1 MPRDQVISTGYAPRQ
16 HQRSIHERLKRFN
29 AIVCHRRFGKT
40 YLAINALLDAALR
53 CDKVDPRFAYVAPTF
68 TQAKDIAWTYLK
80 RFAMT
85 IPGTGANETELRVD
99 FPNGARIRL
108 YGADE
113 PDRMRG
119 LYLDGCVLD
128 EMGKMRPRVW
138 PEVIRPAL
146 ADRLGWA
153 IVMGTPNGRNEFWK
167 IYDEATRDPT
177 WFAEMF
183 KSSDTN
189 IVAPEELEAARKI
202 MSPEQYEQEF
212 ECSFQAAVIGAYY
225 GRLITDAETESRICR
240 VPYDPALRVTTSW
253 DLGIGDST
261 AIWFC
266 QQSGSE
272 VRLIDYYESSGVNLA
287 HYAKVLNDRGYLYNE
302 HVFPHDAEVSELG
315 TGRTRRETLSDLGID
330 GTVLPRTTADDRI
343 NAARMTLPRCW
354 FDAEKCTR
362 GLEAL
367 RQYRREYDDRLRD
380 FRNRPL
386 HDWASHGADSF
397 GYLCEGLP
405 AWRALKRVDPYANT
419 RRNTGSSWGRA

>member
-16 HQRSIHERLKRFN
+16 HQRSIHDRLKRFN

-53 CDKVDPRFAYVAPTF
+53 CEKPDPRFAYVAPTF

-80 RFAMT
+80 RFALT
-85 IPGTGANETELRVD
+85 IPGTTANESELRVD
-99 FPNGARIRL
+99 FPGGARIRL

-128 EMGKMRPRVW
+128 EFGKMRPRVW

-167 IYDEATRDPT
+167 IYDEATRDPA

-183 KSSDTN
+183 KASDTG
-189 IVAPEELEAARKI
+189 IVAPEELDAARKI

-212 ECSFQAAVIGAYY
+212 ECSFQAAVIGSYY
-225 GRLITDAETESRICR
+225 GKLLTDAERENRITR
-240 VPYDPALRVTTSW
+240 VPYDPAVPVHTSW

-261 AIWFC
+261 AIWFI
-266 QQSGSE
+266 QQVGVE
-272 VRLIDYYESSGVNLA
+272 KRAIDYYESSGVGLD
-287 HYAKVLNDRGYLYNE
+287 HYVKVLRDKPYIYGDTIL
-302 HVFPHDAEVSELG
+302 PHDAEARELG
-315 TGRTRRETLSDLGID
+315 TGKSRVETLDSMGVRNVR
-330 GTVLPRTTADDRI
+330 VLPRGSVEDRI
-343 NAARMTLPRCW
+343 NAVRMALPTFW
-354 FDAEKCTR
+354 FDAEKCGPR

-386 HDWASHGADSF
+386 HDWSSHGADAF
-397 GYLCEGLP
+397 GHGCEGLQ
-405 AWRALKRVDPYANT
+405 ARVEGTFKPPKA
-419 RRNTGSSWGRA
+419 TGEFG

>member
-1 MPRDQVISTGYAPRQ
+1 MPRDQVIATGYAPRQ
-16 HQRSIHERLKRFN
+16 HQRSIHNRLKRFN

-53 CDKVDPRFAYVAPTF
+53 CDKPNPRFAYVAPTF

-80 RFAMT
+80 QFALT
-85 IPGTGANETELRVD
+85 IPGAIANESELRVD
-99 FPNGARIRL
+99 LTANGARIRL

-119 LYLDGCVLD
+119 LYFDGVVLD

-167 IYDEATRDPT
+167 IYDEATRDPA
-177 WFAEMF
+177 WFTEIF
-183 KSSDTN
+183 KASETGV
-189 IVAPEELEAARKI
+189 VAQEELDAARKL
-202 MSPEQYEQEF
+202 MSPEQYAQEF
-212 ECSFQAAVIGAYY
+212 ECSFTAAVIGSYY
-225 GRLITDAETESRICR
+225 GKLIEEAERANRIGR
-240 VPYDPALRVTTSW
+240 VPYDPAVPVHTAW

-261 AIWFC
+261 AIWFL
-266 QQSGSE
+266 QQVGVE
-272 VRLIDYYESSGVNLA
+272 KRAIDYYESSGVGLD
-287 HYAKVLNDRGYLYNE
+287 HYVKVLRDKPYHYGDTIL
-302 HVFPHDAEVSELG
+302 PHDASARELG
-315 TGRTRRETLSDLGID
+315 SGKSRVETLDSMGVRNVR
-330 GTVLPRTTADDRI
+330 VLPRGTVDDRI
-343 NAARMTLPRCW
+343 NAVRMALPMFW
-354 FDAEKCTR
+354 IDAEKCAR

-386 HDWASHGADSF
+386 HDWASHGADAF
-397 GYLCEGLP
+397 GHGCEGLQQ
-405 AWRALKRVDPYANT
+405 
-419 RRNTGSSWGRA
+419 TGGEAFSPPKAYGGFG

>member
-1 MPRDQVISTGYAPRQ
+1 MPRDQVISTGYAPRR
-16 HQRSIHERLKRFN
+16 HQRQVHDTLKRFN
-29 AIVCHRRFGKT
+29 ALVCHRRFGKT

-80 RFAMT
+80 RFALT
-85 IPGTGANETELRVD
+85 IPGALANESELRVD
-99 FPNGARIRL
+99 FPNTGARIRL

-128 EMGKMRPRVW
+128 EAGKMRPRVW

-167 IYDEATRDPT
+167 IYDEATRDPA
-177 WFAEMF
+177 WFAATF
-183 KSSDTN
+183 KASETG
-189 IVAPEELEAARKI
+189 IVAQEELDAARKI
-202 MSPEQYEQEF
+202 MTPEQYEQEF

-225 GRLITDAETESRICR
+225 GTLIDAAEKEKRIGR
-240 VPYDPALRVTTSW
+240 VPYEPSASVTTAW

-266 QQSGSE
+266 QQVGAE
-272 VRLIDYYESSGVNLA
+272 RRLIDYYESSGVGLD
-287 HYAKVLNDRGYLYNE
+287 HYVKVLREKPYAYSDTIL
-302 HVFPHDAEVSELG
+302 PHDAAIRELG
-315 TGRTRRETLSDLGID
+315 TGRTRVETLASLGMRERVR
-330 GTVLPRTTADDRI
+330 VLPRTTVEDRI
-343 NAARMTLPRCW
+343 NAARMLLPTMW
-354 FDAEKCTR
+354 IDAEKCAR

-367 RQYRREYDDRLRD
+367 RNYRREYDDRLRD
-380 FRNRPL
+380 FRSRPL
-386 HDWASHGADSF
+386 HDWSSHAADAF
-397 GYLCEGLP
+397 GYLCEGLRSP
-405 AWRALKRVDPYANT
+405 V
-419 RRNTGSSWGRA
+419 TGKAVMPLPTVGGWQGA

>member
-1 MPRDQVISTGYAPRQ
+1 MPRDQVISTGYAPRR
-16 HQRSIHERLKRFN
+16 HQRSIHEQLKRFN

-53 CDKVDPRFAYVAPTF
+53 CDKPDPRFAYVAPTF

-80 RFAMT
+80 RFALT
-85 IPGTGANETELRVD
+85 IPGALANETELRVD
-99 FPNGARIRL
+99 LPGGARIRL

-167 IYDEATRDPT
+167 IYDEATRDPA
-177 WFAEMF
+177 WFAAMF
-183 KSSDTN
+183 KASDTN
-189 IVAPEELEAARKI
+189 VVAQEELDAARK
-202 MSPEQYEQEF
+202 MMTPEQYAQEF
-212 ECSFQAAVIGAYY
+212 ECSFQAAVIGSYY
-225 GRLITDAETESRICR
+225 GALIEAAEREKRIGR
-240 VPYDPALRVTTSW
+240 VPHEPSAPVTTAW

-266 QQSGSE
+266 QQIGPE
-272 VRLIDYYESSGVNLA
+272 RRVIDYYEASGVGLD
-287 HYAKVLNDRGYLYNE
+287 HYVKVLREKPYTYSDTIL
-302 HVFPHDAEVSELG
+302 PHDAAIRELG
-315 TGRTRRETLSDLGID
+315 TGRTRVETLATLGLREKVR
-330 GTVLPRTTADDRI
+330 VLPRTTVEDRI
-343 NAARMTLPRCW
+343 NAARMLLPTMW
-354 FDAEKCTR
+354 IDAEKCAR

-380 FRNRPL
+380 FRSRPL
-386 HDWASHGADSF
+386 HDWASHGADAF
-397 GYLCEGLP
+397 GYLCEGLRAP
-405 AWRALKRVDPYANT
+405 ATTKAAMPLP
-419 RRNTGSSWGRA
+419 TGGGWQGA